1 MCTPRGGEGRRTHS
15 LFGSCFFSKVKKRK
29 KKQSSRGRPPAGLS
43 GGHTCVPHTQDQT
56 RSPRFEAV
64 GFERSGL
71 VFKAF
76 PIGKVTMENEST
88 APKKRGRKPLPPE
101 EKIKRGRKRVVH
113 QEIQERKQ
121 QGAPPLQISFVC
133 DAQASATP
141 MASTSTII
149 NPFAEHGMTSTSSN
163 TLASSSAEPGPV
175 RRVAPLRKT
184 ATITALEESDDDETS
199 AVLSKPRID
208 VSHLSG
214 EKCIEILGAHT
225 DRKEWPSSTEVPCW
239 NCTYSFNGIPIS
251 IPGGLHKR
259 QKHMVGCYGVFCSF
273 NCAKRYCI
281 NRNHHDSMQQLQL
294 LSYLHKKI
302 IGSFARIFP
311 AHPFQVLDKF
321 GGYMGIEEYR
331 KNFVTLP
338 PENEMFDPA
347 VRQDYVQLMNKNQIP
362 HFQTV
367 LHSHN
372 QQLMTDSIQ
381 EKNVRNRAYE
391 RTTPLPGSQHLT
403 QTMGIKS

>member
-1 MCTPRGGEGRRTHS
+1 MEGE
-15 LFGSCFFSKVKKRK
+15 
-29 KKQSSRGRPPAGLS
+29 P
-43 GGHTCVPHTQDQT
+43 
-56 RSPRFEAV
+56 
-64 GFERSGL
+64 
-71 VFKAF
+71 
-76 PIGKVTMENEST
+76 T

-141 MASTSTII
+141 MASSATII
-149 NPFAEHGMTSTSSN
+149 NPFAEHGVTSTSSN
-163 TLASSSAEPGPV
+163 TLTPFLSEPEPV
-175 RRVAPLRKT
+175 GRVAPLRKT
-184 ATITALEESDDDETS
+184 ATLTALEESDDDETPVIS
-199 AVLSKPRID
+199 SKPRID

-225 DRKEWPSSTEVPCW
+225 DRKEWPSSTEVACW
-239 NCTYSFNGIPIS
+239 NCTHTFDGIPLA
-251 IPGGLHKR
+251 IPGRLHKR
-259 QKHMVGCYGVFCSF
+259 HNVMVGCYGVFCSF
-273 NCAKRYCI
+273 NCAKRYCMNQ
-281 NRNHHDSMQQLQL
+281 NRHDSLEQLQL
-294 LSYLHKKI
+294 LSYMHKKI
-302 IGSFARIFP
+302 LGNTARIFP
-311 AHPFQVLDKF
+311 ASPFQVLDKF

-331 KNFVTLP
+331 KNFITLP
-338 PENEMFDPA
+338 PKNQMFDPA
-347 VRQDYVQLMNKNQIP
+347 VRQDYVQLMNEKHIP
-362 HFQTV
+362 YFHTV

-381 EKNVRNRAYE
+381 EKTIRNRAYE

>member
-1 MCTPRGGEGRRTHS
+1 MEDE
-15 LFGSCFFSKVKKRK
+15 
-29 KKQSSRGRPPAGLS
+29 PA
-43 GGHTCVPHTQDQT
+43 
-56 RSPRFEAV
+56 
-64 GFERSGL
+64 
-71 VFKAF
+71 
-76 PIGKVTMENEST
+76 

-141 MASTSTII
+141 MATSTII
-149 NPFAEHGMTSTSSN
+149 NPFAEHGVTSSSN
-163 TLASSSAEPGPV
+163 TLTPFSAEPV
-175 RRVAPLRKT
+175 RGVAPLRKT
-184 ATITALEESDDDETS
+184 AAITALEESDDDETP

-225 DRKEWPSSTEVPCW
+225 DRKEWPSSTEVACW
-239 NCTYSFNGIPIS
+239 NCTHTFDGIPIS
-251 IPGGLHKR
+251 IPGRLHKR
-259 QKHMVGCYGVFCSF
+259 QSIMVGCYGVFCSF
-273 NCAKRYCI
+273 NCAKRYCM
-281 NRNHHDSMQQLQL
+281 NRSHDSML
-294 LSYLHKKI
+294 LIYLHKKI
-302 IGSFARIFP
+302 LGSTAKIFP
-311 AHPFQVLDKF
+311 AAPFQVLDKF

-331 KNFVTLP
+331 KNFITLP
-338 PENEMFDPA
+338 PTNEMFDPEI
-347 VRQDYVQLMNKNQIP
+347 RQDYVQLMNKKQIP
-362 HFQTV
+362 YFHTV

-381 EKNVRNRAYE
+381 EKTTRNRTYE